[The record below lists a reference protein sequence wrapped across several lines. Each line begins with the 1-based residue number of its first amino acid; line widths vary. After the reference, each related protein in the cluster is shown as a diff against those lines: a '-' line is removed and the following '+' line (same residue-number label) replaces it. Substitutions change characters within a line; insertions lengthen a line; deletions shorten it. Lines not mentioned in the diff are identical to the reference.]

1 MIPCLVRYALLSLCT
16 LRGKLTC
23 KDMRVVQGNIV
34 PDKDIGNCK
43 RGHKYFVKLIIW
55 VRKCSSLGCDHVEGQ
70 GVAVSQRSPALAQR
84 VSYWLPVCPLIGWPV
99 TKYWAPIGQT
109 HLRILY
115 EALGVGQAIT
125 ETGEHWQHH
134 LPGRVTEHLRYV
146 PWCHDMSRITCH
158 VSRCHSPLAPRLN
171 PSLSGPRLNTG
182 ARNASRVVLLL
193 STKWM
198 W

>member
-34 PDKDIGNCK
+34 PDKDLQERPQVLCK
-43 RGHKYFVKLIIW
+43 TYQISE
-55 VRKCSSLGCDHVEGQ
+55 KCSSLSCDHVEGQ
-70 GVAVSQRSPALAQR
+70 GVAVTQRSPALAQR

-158 VSRCHSPLAPRLN
+158 DMSRCHSPLAPRLN

-182 ARNASRVVLLL
+182 ALNASRVVLLL